1 MPMITSEPAALAPL
15 ALAEA
20 RAFLNISRDDD
31 DAVLIGHLRSAAEL
45 CEQFIG
51 QSLLL
56 RQHRE
61 AIAVSREWQK
71 LGAAPVTAITGV
83 QGITSAG
90 ESFALPSDAYAIELS
105 PDGIGRVRVLHPG
118 SASRV
123 EIRYL
128 AGIAAHWAELPE
140 ALRQGIVRL
149 AAHVHL
155 GRDGGDAA
163 PPAMIGALWRPWR
176 RVRL

>member
-51 QSLLL
+51 QSLLV

-61 AIAVSREWQK
+61 AIAVSREWQ
-71 LGAAPVTAITGV
+71 
-83 QGITSAG
+83 
-90 ESFALPSDAYAIELS
+90 
-105 PDGIGRVRVLHPG
+105 
-118 SASRV
+118 
-123 EIRYL
+123 
-128 AGIAAHWAELPE
+128 
-140 ALRQGIVRL
+140 
-149 AAHVHL
+149 
-155 GRDGGDAA
+155 
-163 PPAMIGALWRPWR
+163 
-176 RVRL
+176 